1 MNHSL
6 KKAMTALMLSALI
19 VSSFSAVTASAN
31 NIQSVSQLS
40 SSEEANASREVLTDE
55 EEKEEEE
62 KEDDGQLGSNNSS
75 NESGSSDGS
84 GSTETGEE
92 DEQPADGITTEEQLR
107 AAIANPEGEITLAGD
122 ITLTAPLNI
131 EKAVTIHGAGHTLT
145 AGYSE
150 KESTLTLMPGA
161 SGSVLKN
168 ITITANTSSK
178 HVLNIW
184 KAGEVTLENV
194 ALDHAAAADGAPLI
208 INNSS
213 VTVKGSFTLVT
224 GANSWYGI
232 NLDDR
237 YGETEL
243 TFDNEAEIT
252 FTDVFSNELLWCDD
266 SQSQITVNNPEVAGL
281 VYSETVGQYLI
292 ISATI
297 DGTGYATLQDAVNA
311 ASASDTITLTRDAV
325 VYNTITVDKDLTIDG
340 AGSRLIASESA
351 GAFPGEARAVQQ
363 HLMQI
368 TNGAKVNLK
377 GVQLLA
383 GSLNQDVL
391 FASQGGSVTLADVT
405 LDHTAA
411 AGGAALNIQSADVT
425 VSGGLTILTGDN
437 SERGILIDSK
447 TNDSPATLTFA
458 EGCNFQH
465 TGNQAIPVVGLELA
479 DSQSPTDAVV
489 NPENGG
495 LTIDESGQVI
505 PVPGEDE
512 DEDENGGEDN
522 GEEDGNEDEE
532 TPELP
537 VASVTVNG
545 VLLGKYDTLQQ
556 ALNHAPS
563 GATITVSQNGLK
575 AVVGGSRIFTIQLA
589 GDATE
594 YPTLTPASG
603 YMLLNLGGGQYYVY
617 QLPSDG
623 ELPEPDADPLHGWV
637 QRGSKWYLYNN
648 GKKLTGWQKQKN
660 VWYYMDEKGV
670 MLDNGLNV
678 IDGTTYY
685 FHNWGGMANAWWR
698 KDENGNWFYFR
709 GNGAMAKSSW
719 IEWKGEYYYVGKDG
733 KMLTSTTTPDGYR
746 VDRDGKWI
754 R

>member
-1 MNHSL
+1 MNHSF

-107 AAIANPEGEITLAGD
+107 AAIANPEGEISLAGD

-208 INNSS
+208 INNSN

-351 GAFPGEARAVQQ
+351 GAFPGEAHAV
-363 HLMQI
+363 
-368 TNGAKVNLK
+368 
-377 GVQLLA
+377 
-383 GSLNQDVL
+383 
-391 FASQGGSVTLADVT
+391 
-405 LDHTAA
+405 
-411 AGGAALNIQSADVT
+411 
-425 VSGGLTILTGDN
+425 
-437 SERGILIDSK
+437 
-447 TNDSPATLTFA
+447 P
-458 EGCNFQH
+458 
-465 TGNQAIPVVGLELA
+465 
-479 DSQSPTDAVV
+479 
-489 NPENGG
+489 
-495 LTIDESGQVI
+495 
-505 PVPGEDE
+505 
-512 DEDENGGEDN
+512 
-522 GEEDGNEDEE
+522 
-532 TPELP
+532 
-537 VASVTVNG
+537 
-545 VLLGKYDTLQQ
+545 
-556 ALNHAPS
+556 
-563 GATITVSQNGLK
+563 
-575 AVVGGSRIFTIQLA
+575 
-589 GDATE
+589 
-594 YPTLTPASG
+594 
-603 YMLLNLGGGQYYVY
+603 
-617 QLPSDG
+617 
-623 ELPEPDADPLHGWV
+623 
-637 QRGSKWYLYNN
+637 
-648 GKKLTGWQKQKN
+648 
-660 VWYYMDEKGV
+660 
-670 MLDNGLNV
+670 
-678 IDGTTYY
+678 
-685 FHNWGGMANAWWR
+685 
-698 KDENGNWFYFR
+698 
-709 GNGAMAKSSW
+709 
-719 IEWKGEYYYVGKDG
+719 
-733 KMLTSTTTPDGYR
+733 
-746 VDRDGKWI
+746 
-754 R
+754 